1 MAMILVGAIFV
12 ASIETVWA
20 GEITP
25 PAGKRVQHW
34 DYQGDEA
41 RTFAKGEVMGRFNMG
56 STVIVLF
63 GRDAVNWAGS
73 ISAEASV
80 QMGQHIADIP

>member
-25 PAGKRVQHW
+25 PAGKRVRHW
-34 DYQGDEA
+34 DYSADKAQE
-41 RTFAKGEVMGRFNMG
+41 FIKGEEMGRFNMG

-63 GRDAVNWAGS
+63 GRDAVNWADT
-73 ISAEASV
+73 ISAEAPV
-80 QMGQHIADIP
+80 QMGQHMADMP